1 MQSEHY
7 TKKAQ
12 QIVSGAR
19 AQAEQLGHSFIGSEH
34 LVLSM
39 LADGSNVA
47 AAILRTHRVPLQRFQ
62 QAVLREIGSGAPCS
76 LSDTE
81 ETPSFRRILQ
91 RAGQETQMPVSSERL
106 LCAVLAEEQCG
117 AAVLLRGMGVSLH
130 ALRFA
135 CAAESAQETGFPAF
149 DRKSCPNLAKYA
161 RCLTDPDVAVKFDPV
176 IGRESE
182 VRRVLQVL
190 LRRTKNNPVLIGQAG
205 VGKTAIVEGIAKRIL
220 DGDVP
225 PALRGRVLLAVDLT
239 AMLAG
244 AKYRGDFEERLKSC
258 MDEAAAHSDT
268 VLFIDELHMIAGA
281 GAAEGAIDAANIL
294 KPRLARGE
302 LQLIGATTEEEYRRQ
317 IAKDAALDRRFQPI
331 RVQEPSPEQAAEMLE
346 GLRPRYE
353 QFHGLSIG
361 SDAIDAAVRCSVRY
375 LHDRALPDKALDLL
389 DEACAAAKLSR
400 YANEAAAEWS
410 TGTVHAPDIESVV
423 AAKTGVPVSAVS
435 AQEAESLLHLEET
448 LGAAVIGQEAAIRS
462 VAQAI
467 RRSRA
472 GLRSGS
478 RPVGALLFLGAS
490 GVGKTMLAVQLAK
503 QLCGGSLIRTDMS
516 EYMEKHAVSRLIGA
530 PPGYIGYEDGVSL
543 AEQVRRK
550 PYSVVLFDEIE
561 KAHPDILSLLL
572 QILEDGALTDGQGV
586 RADFSETVVILTSN
600 LGAEQLSG
608 CSMGFSAEG
617 AGSDPQK
624 QRLLGV
630 LRQTLRPELLNR
642 LDEVIVFRRP
652 DLPDCMKIAAL
663 ELESLR
669 ARAAAAGT
677 ALTWTSEAVTQLA
690 SLPEIRTGG
699 ARAIRTAVTGTV
711 EPLLADCMLRR
722 EAAALEITAENG
734 VLGIRQMHPEP
745 GLASC

>member
-12 QIVSGAR
+12 QIVGGAR

-34 LVLSM
+34 LILSM

-62 QAVLREIGSGAPCS
+62 QAVLREIGSGTPCT
-76 LSDTE
+76 LAETE
-81 ETPSFRRILQ
+81 MTPALRRILQ
-91 RAGQETQMPVSSERL
+91 RAEQETPLPVSSERL

-117 AAVLLRGMGVSLH
+117 AAVLLRGMGISLH

-135 CAAESAQETGFPAF
+135 CAAEAAQETGFPVF
-149 DRKSCPNLAKYA
+149 DRKSCPNLAKFA
-161 RCLTDPDVAVKFDPV
+161 HCLTDPDTAVKFDPV
-176 IGRESE
+176 IGRETE
-182 VRRVLQVL
+182 VQRVLQVL

-225 PALRGRVLLAVDLT
+225 PALRGKVLLSLDLT

-244 AKYRGDFEERLKSC
+244 AKYRGDFEERLKGC

-268 VLFIDELHMIAGA
+268 VLFIDELHTIAGA

-302 LQLIGATTEEEYRRQ
+302 LQLIGATTEEEYRKQ

-389 DEACAAAKLSR
+389 DEACARAKLTR
-400 YANEAAAEWS
+400 YATESAAEWS

-423 AAKTGVPVSAVS
+423 AAKTGVLVSAVS
-435 AQEAESLLHLEET
+435 AEEAESLLHLEEA
-448 LGAAVIGQEAAIRS
+448 LGEAVIGQADAIRS

-478 RPVGALLFLGAS
+478 RPVGAFLFLGAS

-530 PPGYIGYEDGVSL
+530 PPGYVGYEDSVSL

-561 KAHPDILSLLL
+561 KAHPDILALLL

-600 LGAEQLSG
+600 LGADALL
-608 CSMGFSAEG
+608 EG
-617 AGSDPQK
+617 IQPDGTISEEARKATDM
-624 QRLLGV
+624 L
-630 LRQTLRPELLNR
+630 LRQRFRPEFLNR
-642 LDEVIVFRRP
+642 LDEIICYKPLTKPEIAQIV
-652 DLPDCMKIAAL
+652 DLLTENLQKRLADQQ
-663 ELESLR
+663 LR
-669 ARAAAAGT
+669 VTLTAAAKD
-677 ALTWTSEAVTQLA
+677 AVIEQGYDP
-690 SLPEIRTGG
+690 SFG
-699 ARAIRTAVTGTV
+699 ARPLKRLMQRKV
-711 EPLLADCMLRR
+711 ETLLAKRL
-722 EAAALEITAENG
+722 LAEP
-734 VLGIRQMHPEP
+734 VAP
-745 GLASC
+745 GSTVTVDYRGGEFVCDIA